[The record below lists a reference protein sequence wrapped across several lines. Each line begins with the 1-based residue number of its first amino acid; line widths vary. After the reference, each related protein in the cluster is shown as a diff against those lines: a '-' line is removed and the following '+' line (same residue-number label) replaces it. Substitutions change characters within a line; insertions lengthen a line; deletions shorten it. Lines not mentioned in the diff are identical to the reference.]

1 MKQAKYYVVIF
12 DVMGFYLCGYCVV
25 GRIDNLMNRLK
36 ALLTRTKF
44 SGIDF
49 IWTKKM
55 NGDHNNNRNYYN
67 NEKWQTTEPKKQYLR
82 TMSNGEKHGK
92 LIIILPLS
100 YYYDLWKNCVRK
112 RMAWFV
118 AFGCVLCVR
127 MSERVRENQ
136 RAREMLGMID
146 KERKGKRYRVI
157 TCWCIQHDNNMVF
170 RYQCYL
176 KNVHANLNA
185 M

>member
-1 MKQAKYYVVIF
+1 MEITTTTKTITITRN
-12 DVMGFYLCGYCVV
+12 GT
-25 GRIDNLMNRLK
+25 NN
-36 ALLTRTKF
+36 RTK
-44 SGIDF
+44 
-49 IWTKKM
+49 
-55 NGDHNNNRNYYN
+55 
-67 NEKWQTTEPKKQYLR
+67 KKQYLR

-112 RMAWFV
+112 RMALFV

-157 TCWCIQHDNNMVF
+157 TC
-170 RYQCYL
+170 
-176 KNVHANLNA
+176 
-185 M
+185 